1 MKKIVIASS
10 NKHKISEISKKI
22 QPFYNEILSLA
33 DFPKI
38 GEIIEDGNTIEENS
52 FIKSRTAFEHTK
64 IASIADDTILEV
76 DALNGDPGL
85 FTARYAGENATYE
98 ENMTKLLERLDGIE
112 DSYRT
117 ARFRTI
123 ISYVDGKDDFHVE
136 GSIEGKILNTRVGN
150 NGFGYDPIFYS
161 TELNLSLAEM
171 DSDQKNKISHRGLAI
186 KKFVSKIQQLI

>member
-10 NKHKISEISKKI
+10 NKHKISEISIKI
-22 QPFYNEILSLA
+22 QPFFSEILSLT
-33 DFPKI
+33 DFPEI